1 MLEPKLFLLEDAQER
16 CWLNRLFE
24 ILIPTLWLLIF
35 AGFLVKNSQ
44 NRAKSNHIFPGKGR
58 GNGALIFKYLDSPM
72 AKVFCKCKCIYF
84 FSISAIFREKRGVK
98 VGPKVQT
105 LGTFRF
111 HKNLPFS
118 KILKLKITFS
128 LVECYLWWKFYQ
140 SRTMFTEFR
149 AEIAP
154 PERAM
159 LMLNQYEKNWK
170 FITWQPQT
178 LYLWNVLRLCIF
190 IRPSIWQIIEA
201 WFITCNRA

>member
-1 MLEPKLFLLEDAQER
+1 MKFWFRPFDFWFLPVSLSKIAKIGQKVIIFFLEREEEMGPWFLNI
-16 CWLNRLFE
+16 W
-24 ILIPTLWLLIF
+24 IVLWLKF
-35 AGFLVKNSQ
+35 
-44 NRAKSNHIFPGKGR
+44 
-58 GNGALIFKYLDSPM
+58 
-72 AKVFCKCKCIYF
+72 FCKCKCIYF

-105 LGTFRF
+105 LGTFRL
-111 HKNLPFS
+111 HKNLRFS